1 MRLRRP
7 LRPRGASTS
16 GKFVPMANGCGRR
29 TADHAVH
36 DPPSLLIEGL
46 ARQGS
51 TAIRAEAVRNQ
62 QSESGA
68 AVVRRYRLARLRFDS
83 RPAGTDSPYEYLKRV
98 YD

>member
-1 MRLRRP
+1 
-7 LRPRGASTS
+7 
-16 GKFVPMANGCGRR
+16 MA
-29 TADHAVH
+29 A
-36 DPPSLLIEGL
+36 
-46 ARQGS
+46 
-51 TAIRAEAVRNQ
+51 RAEQPIMLSMTRPASSSKVLLVKDRRSE